1 MSYKTTHRSTQSH
14 HSTPRTAMLEDFP
27 AWVAEDK
34 TLFFSWKR
42 GCHTHSS
49 PDLFASLCRL
59 VYSRRPHR
67 ALFGPNVKNPPKIRL
82 ENLWNWRITLVPAT
96 VWQIF
101 EYVEKVQAKAGN
113 GSYKKNMLRLVCK
126 NSWNQCEHSFRWV
139 FSHLKSLCRAEEA
152 SLNEVGCFA
161 RRKGSFRPTK
171 WERLR

>member
-14 HSTPRTAMLEDFP
+14 HSSPCTAMLEDFP

-59 VYSRRPHR
+59 VYSRRLHR
-67 ALFGPNVKNPPKIRL
+67 PLFGPNVKNPPKIRL

-113 GSYKKNMLRLVCK
+113 GSYKKNMLRLVGK
-126 NSWNQCEHSFRWV
+126 NSWNQCEHYFRWV